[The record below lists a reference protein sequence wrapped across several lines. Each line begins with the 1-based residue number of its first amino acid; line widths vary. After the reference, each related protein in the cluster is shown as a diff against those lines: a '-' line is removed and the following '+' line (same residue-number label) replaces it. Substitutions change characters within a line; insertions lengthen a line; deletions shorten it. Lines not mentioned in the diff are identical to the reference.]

1 MCVINGV
8 TEGCEGEKQTCSTS
22 GTDYV
27 YLNVAGAAA
36 RPGICESS
44 SKTDPIS
51 TDLRVEQYTVS
62 EYVTITPDM
71 PHHIVFSRF
80 DLF

>member
-8 TEGCEGEKQTCSTS
+8 TEAVREKKQTCSTS
-22 GTDYV
+22 GTDYF
-27 YLNVAGAAA
+27 YLNGAGAVA
-36 RPGICESS
+36 RPEICESS
-44 SKTDPIS
+44 SKTNPIS

-62 EYVTITPDM
+62 EYVTITPDI
-71 PHHIVFSRF
+71 PHHIVFPRF